1 MQITLLSI
9 VVVFFLYVLLYVL
22 LHVFPLPC
30 ESMKPQSVGDA
41 NRCMH
46 TRDVPSRLGSSA
58 SPETCE
64 PLSRPCL
71 LYEKTYVK
79 FVSVSVSTI
88 QF

>member
-1 MQITLLSI
+1 MVSILIKTDLIVSSKRNLNMQITLLSI

-46 TRDVPSRLGSSA
+46 A
-58 SPETCE
+58 
-64 PLSRPCL
+64 
-71 LYEKTYVK
+71 
-79 FVSVSVSTI
+79 
-88 QF
+88 